1 MITTEE
7 AERIDGEFEEAFAI
21 ETVSTRQAA
30 NKMYEAWQ
38 DLYSIMERENNYSDK
53 QGSDILDWQL
63 GNWANDVTMA
73 LHNALD
79 NQERYSMEDD
89 EQKIRQKIC
98 LQIQFLRVKQRK
110 RSQGL
115 HTEVGGSP
123 KRHSG

>member
-7 AERIDGEFEEAFAI
+7 AERIDGEFEEVFAI

-53 QGSDILDWQL
+53 LGSDILDWQL

-79 NQERYSMEDD
+79 NQERADFFIVWKMT
-89 EQKIRQKIC
+89 K
-98 LQIQFLRVKQRK
+98 K
-110 RSQGL
+110 R
-115 HTEVGGSP
+115 
-123 KRHSG
+123 

>member
-53 QGSDILDWQL
+53 LGSDILDWQL

-79 NQERYSMEDD
+79 NQERADFFIVWKMT
-89 EQKIRQKIC
+89 
-98 LQIQFLRVKQRK
+98 RK
-110 RSQGL
+110 R
-115 HTEVGGSP
+115 
-123 KRHSG
+123 

>member
-53 QGSDILDWQL
+53 LGSDILDWQL

-79 NQERYSMEDD
+79 NQERAD
-89 EQKIRQKIC
+89 
-98 LQIQFLRVKQRK
+98 FL
-110 RSQGL
+110 
-115 HTEVGGSP
+115 
-123 KRHSG
+123 

>member
-53 QGSDILDWQL
+53 LGSDILDWQL

-79 NQERYSMEDD
+79 NQERADFFIVWKMT
-89 EQKIRQKIC
+89 K
-98 LQIQFLRVKQRK
+98 K
-110 RSQGL
+110 R
-115 HTEVGGSP
+115 
-123 KRHSG
+123 

>member
-79 NQERYSMEDD
+79 NQERADFFIVWKMRE
-89 EQKIRQKIC
+89 
-98 LQIQFLRVKQRK
+98 K
-110 RSQGL
+110 R
-115 HTEVGGSP
+115 
-123 KRHSG
+123 